1 MKKLSLVAVAALTLA
16 AALASTSDASARAAK
31 CVARSRTSSGWYV
44 APTLAGARLGALR
57 ECAVRTPRGLR
68 CYITSC
74 IWN

>member
-1 MKKLSLVAVAALTLA
+1 MKKLSLIVAAALTLT
-16 AALASTSDASARAAK
+16 ASLTVATDASARAAK
-31 CVARSRTSSGWYV
+31 CVARSRTSSGWFV
-44 APTLAGARLGALR
+44 SPTLAGARLGALR